1 MRRDLWSS
9 ESGVALIAVLLAM
22 ALLTAIGAALTAV
35 GIVEFRT
42 SMNHRSATRALLLAD
57 AGATHAL
64 ALLRGPLNSYE
75 YGELLIGAD
84 GVGGTEDDGV
94 LSGFGLASV
103 DVLADSGLPL
113 GKGRYF
119 VELINDP
126 GDPSG
131 DPYIDSNERFIAV
144 CRGVTPDGGR
154 AEVHVLL
161 AAPSFPAVA
170 SNGPLTVV
178 GNPEVLGPC
187 AGVHANGPLTIEDH
201 PTVDG
206 DVTGSDT
213 IINNGTV
220 YDADGDP
227 VEPRQEQP
235 IEVPELN
242 PLDYCGEAEYLLKN
256 GTLVTVGPPRDS
268 TSLSGPK
275 VLGWQWDPA
284 ENTYTLSGNDAVPG
298 TVCADGNI
306 WVNGNLGAEN
316 DPLKISL
323 LATGSVWV
331 GGTPVVEPDH
341 SEGVLIVSGGDVQIG
356 GTAKGYDPYYSG
368 LIYARSQC
376 QVNGTP
382 ILDGHLLCYDA
393 PDDPGTA
400 NYVNENKINGTPKIT
415 YDCTGMSRLT
425 FVSAWWESR
434 AQ

>member
-1 MRRDLWSS
+1 MRRDPWSS
-9 ESGVALIAVLLAM
+9 ESGIALIAVLLAM

-35 GIVEFRT
+35 GIVEYRT

-64 ALLRGPLNSYE
+64 ALLRGPLNSTT
-75 YGELLIGAD
+75 YGDLLIGAD
-84 GVGGTEDDGV
+84 GLGGTEDDGV
-94 LSGFGLASV
+94 MAGFGLLSA

-113 GKGRYF
+113 GGGRYF

-131 DPYIDSNERFIAV
+131 DPYVDSNDRFIAV
-144 CRGVTPDGGR
+144 CRGETPDGGR
-154 AEVHVLL
+154 AEVRVLL
-161 AAPSFPAVA
+161 AAPDFPAVA
-170 SNGPLTVV
+170 SNGPLTVE

-187 AGVHANGPLTIEDH
+187 AGVHANGPLTIIGV

-206 DVTGSDT
+206 EVTGSDT

-220 YDADGDP
+220 YDAAGNT
-227 VEPRQEQP
+227 VVPRQERP

-242 PLDYCGEAEYLLKN
+242 PLDYCGEADYLLTT
-256 GTLVTVGPPRDS
+256 GTLVTVGPPKSS
-268 TSLSGPK
+268 TPLSGPK
-275 VLGWQWDPA
+275 VLGWQWDPT
-284 ENTYTLSGNDAVPG
+284 ENSYTLSGNDAVPG

-306 WVNGNLGAEN
+306 RVNGNLGAK
-316 DPLKISL
+316 DSPLKISL
-323 LATGSVWV
+323 LATGSVRV

-341 SEGVLIVSGGDVQIG
+341 SEGVLIVAGGDVDIG
-356 GTAKGYDPYYSG
+356 GNAKAYDPRYSG
-368 LIYARSQC
+368 LVYGRSQC
-376 QVNGTP
+376 KVHGTP

-393 PDDPGTA
+393 PNDPGA
-400 NYVNENKINGTPKIT
+400 ADYVTENKINGTPGIT

-425 FVSAWWESR
+425 FVSSWWESR